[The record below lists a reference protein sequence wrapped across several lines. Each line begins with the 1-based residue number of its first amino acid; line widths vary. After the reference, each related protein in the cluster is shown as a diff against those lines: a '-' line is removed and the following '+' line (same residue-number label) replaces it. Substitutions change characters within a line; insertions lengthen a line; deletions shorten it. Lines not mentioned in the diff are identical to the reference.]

1 MTELYKEYSQALFML
16 ALEDN
21 CHEKFLEELK
31 EINDTFSKNPEY
43 MELLSSP
50 AIPLSDRKA
59 VIDGALKDNYSEHIV
74 SFIKLLCDKKHILSF
89 SLCVDEYE
97 TLFENYKSVS
107 VAKVRYACEIS
118 QEQKEELKA
127 KLKKISGRDV
137 VLECETD
144 ETLLG
149 GLIIEIDGKEIDASL
164 RTRLKE
170 VKEVIKR

>member
-16 ALEDN
+16 AVEDN
-21 CHEKFLEELK
+21 CQEKFLEELK
-31 EINDTFSKNPEY
+31 EIKDTFSKNPEY

-50 AIPLSDRKA
+50 AIPLSDRKK
-59 VIDGALKDNYSEHIV
+59 VVDEALKDNYSEHIV
-74 SFIKLLCDKKHILSF
+74 SFVKLLCDKKHILSF

-97 TLFENYKSVS
+97 TLFDNFNSVS
-107 VAKVRYACEIS
+107 VAKVKSAKELSSDQKDELIS
-118 QEQKEELKA
+118 
-127 KLKKISGRDV
+127 KLKKMSGRDV

-149 GLIIEIDGKEIDASL
+149 GLIVEIDGKEIDASL
-164 RTRLKE
+164 KTRLKE